1 VPTHLRYSAFMRQTG
16 SKSSK
21 RSKGYVIGRSGFAK
35 ISAVEGIRTTA
46 TMDADFR
53 EFERQGLSADQ
64 RRKVIS
70 RKYGKVR

>member
-1 VPTHLRYSAFMRQTG
+1 MSYPA

-21 RSKGYVIGRSGFAK
+21 RTAKGYTIGRFGFAK
-35 ISAVEGIRTTA
+35 ISAVEGVRTTA
-46 TMDADFR
+46 TMEEDFR
-53 EFERQGLSADQ
+53 EFERKGLSADE